1 MHFGYF
7 FDAFRQLDYFAVS
20 LLGVVF
26 LYPAAYAVL
35 LGLQVL
41 RDASWSPKE
50 RPLGSYFVWPGAADV
65 ALREERHHSER

>member
-1 MHFGYF
+1 M
-7 FDAFRQLDYFAVS
+7 S

-41 RDASWSPKE
+41 RDAGWSPK
-50 RPLGSYFVWPGAADV
+50 
-65 ALREERHHSER
+65 ALEGPKMSPCAWAGPSNLALCEERHHCER